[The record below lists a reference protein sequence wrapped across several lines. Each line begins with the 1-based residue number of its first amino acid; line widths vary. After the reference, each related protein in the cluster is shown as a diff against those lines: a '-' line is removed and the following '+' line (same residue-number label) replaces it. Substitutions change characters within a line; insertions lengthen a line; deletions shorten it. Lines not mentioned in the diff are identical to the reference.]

1 MSRFEVLKEGHPK
14 LRKSAN
20 LSSFLSWSWTWFR
33 SGKVS
38 DVSGRPS
45 GLRSSILGLINDHG
59 ASHCVAHGVS
69 DSNMVG
75 HSKSSL

>member
-20 LSSFLSWSWTWFR
+20 LSSFSSWSWTWFR

-45 GLRSSILGLINDHG
+45 GLRSSILGLIND
-59 ASHCVAHGVS
+59 VAHGAS